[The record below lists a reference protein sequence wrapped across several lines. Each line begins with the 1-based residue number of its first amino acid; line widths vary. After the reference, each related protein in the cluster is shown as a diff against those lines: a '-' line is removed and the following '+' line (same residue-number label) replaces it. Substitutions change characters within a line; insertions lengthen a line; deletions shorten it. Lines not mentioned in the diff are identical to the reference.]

1 MAQYIATANPTIQ
14 AGQRY
19 ASDCTNKEWTIIAP
33 DLAQTPGPGRKRTV
47 NLRQVVNA
55 IFYRVRTGCQWRMLP
70 QEFPDW
76 RPVWYYYK
84 KWTADGAWERLNDVL
99 RRKLRQPAGK
109 EPDPSLDILDSQSVK
124 TTEAGGE
131 RGTDSLA
138 SICQTPWATP
148 AWGNGA
154 STGRRLDHKRSPKL
168 RQ

>member
-109 EPDPSLDILDSQSVK
+109 EPDPSLDILWTAK
-124 TTEAGGE
+124 A
-131 RGTDSLA
+131 L
-138 SICQTPWATP
+138 
-148 AWGNGA
+148 
-154 STGRRLDHKRSPKL
+154 KRPKL
-168 RQ
+168 AVNAVMMGLSTSRAVNVTFWSIRWAC